1 MLAGTLL
8 STVAVAFGPPTCS
21 IRRSAVPLMSAAAPP
36 TAPVPP
42 TAPAVDDWGGLP
54 GAVKASKAGAINNQ
68 MVQAADTDTIL
79 RLVVDNYDTLNGVN
93 VATAMHHLARL
104 TKFKRAERDAVLR
117 DPRYLKLLDGAVE
130 RVPECHA
137 RAIAD
142 ILWSCGTMTE
152 FPPLLLKPVL
162 TQVAKYLEVG
172 GFEPQ
177 HLSIMVWSFATLGV
191 KPVKLLEGIEAR
203 ALENVKG
210 FNTQN
215 CANILQGAAK
225 LKYPASDLLPA
236 ISSMLL
242 QNGLVEQCKPV
253 EVADLA
259 FAVAMLDD
267 GASSTRAQ
275 GEAPPLLTALA
286 GRARHSSNLAAFSS
300 RQLVTV
306 MWAYAKL
313 DLQPDGAA
321 LGEWV
326 AHVQQGHAR
335 TPLLAADLRN
345 CDVALTK
352 LGQDTAWLHP
362 EQEGE
367 EEEAAVPEID
377 TIREKLAAKAQAAA
391 ARPRGPA

>member
-203 ALENVKG
+203 ALENIKG

-215 CANILQGAAK
+215 CANILQA
-225 LKYPASDLLPA
+225 PAPAPRPPGLPA
-236 ISSMLL
+236 RATHTL
-242 QNGLVEQCKPV
+242 QSP
-253 EVADLA
+253 
-259 FAVAMLDD
+259 
-267 GASSTRAQ
+267 
-275 GEAPPLLTALA
+275 PPLLPWRRRSSAAPDHTARH
-286 GRARHSSNLAAFSS
+286 GRAPPS
-300 RQLVTV
+300 
-306 MWAYAKL
+306 
-313 DLQPDGAA
+313 
-321 LGEWV
+321 
-326 AHVQQGHAR
+326 
-335 TPLLAADLRN
+335 
-345 CDVALTK
+345 
-352 LGQDTAWLHP
+352 
-362 EQEGE
+362 
-367 EEEAAVPEID
+367 
-377 TIREKLAAKAQAAA
+377 
-391 ARPRGPA
+391 